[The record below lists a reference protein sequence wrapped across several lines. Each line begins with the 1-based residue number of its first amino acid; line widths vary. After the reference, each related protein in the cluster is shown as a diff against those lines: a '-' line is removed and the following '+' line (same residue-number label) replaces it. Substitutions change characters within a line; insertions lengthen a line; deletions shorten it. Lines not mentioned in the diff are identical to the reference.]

1 MKKNIFIVL
10 FLMFVT
16 TSLFANTIDLTYN
29 GKYETKNNKADE
41 KITLKLAIYDK
52 ESKGNKIWES
62 AKIKDVIVSSGTF
75 SVKFSPELKNSNL
88 ESLYLQVTINKK
100 ELATREKL
108 TDIVA
113 DNYGFPIGSI
123 IMWSGTADNIPQGW
137 VLCDGTNGTP
147 NLKNNF
153 IIGIEMNRTIDMD
166 NKTIE
171 TEKGAET
178 KEYYSFCYIMKQK

>member
-16 TSLFANTIDLTYN
+16 TSLFSNTIDLTYN

-62 AKIKDVIVSSGTF
+62 AKIKDVIVSSGTY

-123 IMWSGTADNIPQGW
+123 IMWSGAADNIPQGW

-153 IIGIEMNRTIDMD
+153 IIGIEMNRTIDMN
-166 NKTIE
+166 NKAIE
-171 TEKGAET
+171 TGKDAET